1 MDECVAPPKEKPMEI
16 EVLIGQVREA
26 LGALPDARKGGNNQ
40 RYSMEDAALSAFGVF
55 FTQSPSF
62 LDYAQRMQKERGSNN
77 ASTLFG
83 VHEIPSMQQV
93 RNVLDGVEAKHLDGL
108 FMDIAE
114 SMHKQGQL
122 QTHRMFNGGIAI
134 ALDGTQYFCSTA
146 IGCAHCSKKKL
157 ADGQECN
164 FHVVVTPVVVAAG
177 QQDVFALAPSYVMP
191 QDGNEKQDC
200 ELAASG
206 RWLQKWGHRLKDWK
220 PTYLGDDLYCHE
232 PFCRRVLAEE
242 GDFLFVC
249 LPNSHATLYE
259 WVADFERTGTL
270 NSVVHTRWTGKER
283 VYDTYRFM
291 DHMPLRNA
299 DDTLYVNWCELTT
312 TNAQGKVLYRN
323 AWATSHTITAH
334 NVVELVETARSRWKI
349 ENENNNTLKT
359 KGYHFEHNF
368 GHGKQHLSSILASLI
383 LLAFL
388 LHTVL
393 DRMDQ
398 RYRTLRQQLPSRRT
412 FFEHL
417 RALLQYVL
425 FESWQE
431 LFDLMLEAL
440 KPAAP
445 KRKAPPA
452 TG

>member
-1 MDECVAPPKEKPMEI
+1 MDECVAQPKEKPMEI

-206 RWLQKWGHRLKDWK
+206 RSAIPNLTLPCSRGCFA
-220 PTYLGDDLYCHE
+220 LGCS
-232 PFCRRVLAEE
+232 R
-242 GDFLFVC
+242 
-249 LPNSHATLYE
+249 
-259 WVADFERTGTL
+259 FE
-270 NSVVHTRWTGKER
+270 
-283 VYDTYRFM
+283 
-291 DHMPLRNA
+291 
-299 DDTLYVNWCELTT
+299 C
-312 TNAQGKVLYRN
+312 
-323 AWATSHTITAH
+323 
-334 NVVELVETARSRWKI
+334 
-349 ENENNNTLKT
+349 
-359 KGYHFEHNF
+359 FEHEVEQLLPAF
-368 GHGKQHLSSILASLI
+368 KQN
-383 LLAFL
+383 
-388 LHTVL
+388 VL
-393 DRMDQ
+393 
-398 RYRTLRQQLPSRRT
+398 QQGTQVLKESAARR
-412 FFEHL
+412 
-417 RALLQYVL
+417 
-425 FESWQE
+425 
-431 LFDLMLEAL
+431 
-440 KPAAP
+440 
-445 KRKAPPA
+445 
-452 TG
+452 